1 MKKMLLTL
9 LALLPLSAT
18 VSAQETAGAAAWE
31 TAGCSAALG
40 AGRLIATETVIAE
53 SPDPTGIYLYTP
65 AIAEGFDGRFV
76 VAVDYGGPG
85 TWQLDGPTSDFGD
98 YSAGNQIRVLLSDD
112 EGATWRDP
120 GARIPMMHEILFKAG
135 SSLYMIGHSGRLLIT
150 RSDDN
155 GETWSD
161 PAVLCNEPRWHQSCG
176 AVDIHDGKVTLVYE
190 KWVEEKHPWP
200 GVGPVLMQADVDAD
214 LTKASNWKF
223 SELYNPDAD
232 IAAAKPSGIPA
243 IKARNAGILETN
255 VVRVYDENS
264 FFYDPSGRSVVL
276 MMRANT
282 GFEDIGVMLKGYED
296 EDGKLRIGKLQKK
309 GHDVFYT
316 HIPGANLKFHICY
329 DPVTRLYWLVHSQ
342 ISGTMAQRRRLA
354 LSYSP
359 DLLRWTFA
367 GLVAVGPAD
376 NAARHY
382 ATMMIHGDDIYIVS
396 RSGDLRAKTAHDN
409 NLTTF
414 HKVKDFRKLVY

>member
-1 MKKMLLTL
+1 M
-9 LALLPLSAT
+9 
-18 VSAQETAGAAAWE
+18 
-31 TAGCSAALG
+31 
-40 AGRLIATETVIAE
+40 
-53 SPDPTGIYLYTP
+53 
-65 AIAEGFDGRFV
+65 
-76 VAVDYGGPG
+76 
-85 TWQLDGPTSDFGD
+85 
-98 YSAGNQIRVLLSDD
+98 
-112 EGATWRDP
+112 
-120 GARIPMMHEILFKAG
+120 
-135 SSLYMIGHSGRLLIT
+135 
-150 RSDDN
+150 
-155 GETWSD
+155 
-161 PAVLCNEPRWHQSCG
+161 
-176 AVDIHDGKVTLVYE
+176 
-190 KWVEEKHPWP
+190 EEKPPWP
-200 GVGPVLMQADVDAD
+200 GGGPVLMPADVDAD